1 MNKAKWVLGA
11 AKAGHAGTLDPA
23 ATGLLALAFGEA
35 TKTVPF
41 VADARKAY
49 RFTVRWGAATAT
61 DDAEGAVIATSEVRP
76 APDAIR
82 AALAGFTGDILQVP
96 PQVSAVK
103 VEGARAYDLARAG
116 ETLELAARP
125 LHVERLE
132 LVAVPDPDTAVLEM
146 TCGKGGYV
154 RSIARDLGERLGCL
168 GHVVALRR
176 LWSGPFTLEGAVTW
190 PEIEAGGRGARRPAS
205 PGRGGARRHPRARL
219 PAAGGR
225 APAQRQP
232 GADAGVAGRGSDGL
246 GECGRRAARHRH
258 LAGRRAHPVARAG
271 PRLMARS
278 FLEPRAL
285 AALLVAALCAWAF
298 FSLADEVA
306 EGETHAFDTRVLLAL
321 RNPADPA
328 DPLGPGWVEEL
339 GRDVTALGGI
349 GILAGITLAV
359 AGFLWLQG
367 NRGSMWLMLI
377 AVGGGQAMSSLAKA
391 GFDRPRPDLVPHAM
405 QVYTTSFPSG
415 HSMMAAVTY
424 LTLATLVARVQPT
437 RALKAYVMALAV
449 LVTVAVGVSRV
460 YLGVHW
466 PTDVLAGWAAGAAW
480 ALGCWLAARWLA
492 RRGAVEPETNEQS

>member
-1 MNKAKWVLGA
+1 
-11 AKAGHAGTLDPA
+11 
-23 ATGLLALAFGEA
+23 
-35 TKTVPF
+35 
-41 VADARKAY
+41 
-49 RFTVRWGAATAT
+49 
-61 DDAEGAVIATSEVRP
+61 
-76 APDAIR
+76 
-82 AALAGFTGDILQVP
+82 
-96 PQVSAVK
+96 
-103 VEGARAYDLARAG
+103 
-116 ETLELAARP
+116 
-125 LHVERLE
+125 
-132 LVAVPDPDTAVLEM
+132 
-146 TCGKGGYV
+146 
-154 RSIARDLGERLGCL
+154 
-168 GHVVALRR
+168 
-176 LWSGPFTLEGAVTW
+176 
-190 PEIEAGGRGARRPAS
+190 
-205 PGRGGARRHPRARL
+205 
-219 PAAGGR
+219 
-225 APAQRQP
+225 
-232 GADAGVAGRGSDGL
+232 
-246 GECGRRAARHRH
+246 
-258 LAGRRAHPVARAG
+258 
-271 PRLMARS
+271 MARS

-391 GFDRPRPDLVPHAM
+391 GFDRPRPDLVPHGM